1 MVGGQTCHARP
12 PRPTTAGS
20 QVKAG
25 TRLLLVEG
33 DPDLRAM
40 LSRLLDEEGYAITVA
55 GDGQSALT
63 QVVHRLG

>member
-1 MVGGQTCHARP
+1 MK
-12 PRPTTAGS
+12 S
-20 QVKAG
+20 G

-40 LSRLLDEEGYAITVA
+40 LSRLLDEEGYAIMAA